1 MNNKLIKA
9 EVKIKMNTIAKF
21 FRQQKILWLT
31 MLILVGTCIVCHAL
45 PKTAD
50 INWET
55 IFSLFSLML
64 VTQYLIKIN
73 VLDYLSQKIIDLAN
87 THRQVTQLLVL
98 LAGFLA
104 MFLTNDV
111 AILSLVP
118 LFLAIHHQVHGP
130 FILPLSL
137 ITISANLG
145 SALTPFGNPQ
155 NLYLYN
161 HYHLTLGN
169 FFKLSLPLALISL
182 ILLVAATMTI
192 PKTTLPKLA
201 QTKYV
206 LQPIQLTAAIIL
218 LALAFAGVLHFVKLT
233 TSAIAIFII
242 ILLLDRS
249 TIKRIDYGTLLTFIG
264 FFLIVGILGRQVTVI
279 RLISHF
285 LHQGTQITYW
295 TGIILSQ
302 VISNVPATLLI
313 ANFSTNI
320 AAIFFGVNVGGLGTP
335 IASFANLLALKQAQ
349 VHDWKIVA
357 GFLFINFS
365 FLIVLALLTLII
377 LK

>member
-1 MNNKLIKA
+1 
-9 EVKIKMNTIAKF
+9 MNTITKF

-31 MLILVGTCIVCHAL
+31 MLILVCICIACHAL
-45 PKTAD
+45 PQATD

-73 VLDYLSQKIIDLAN
+73 VLDYLSQKIIDLAH

-118 LFLAIHHQVHGP
+118 LFLAIRHQIHGP

-182 ILLVAATMTI
+182 ILLAATTMTV
-192 PKTTLPKLA
+192 PKTPLPKLV
-201 QTKYV
+201 QTKYA
-206 LQPIQLTAAIIL
+206 LQPIQLIAAIIL
-218 LALAFAGVLHFVKLT
+218 LILAFAGVLHFIELPVT
-233 TSAIAIFII
+233 TII
-242 ILLLDRS
+242 IFVIIFLVDRS
-249 TIKRIDYGTLLTFIG
+249 TIGQIDYGTLLTFIG
-264 FFLIVGILGRQVTVI
+264 FFLIVGILGRQVTI
-279 RLISHF
+279 IKLITHF

-313 ANFSTNI
+313 ANFSTNT

-349 VHDWKIVA
+349 VHDWKIVT

>member
-1 MNNKLIKA
+1 
-9 EVKIKMNTIAKF
+9 MNTITKF

-31 MLILVGTCIVCHAL
+31 MLILVCICIACHAL
-45 PKTAD
+45 PQATD

-73 VLDYLSQKIIDLAN
+73 VLDYLSQKIIDLAH

-118 LFLAIHHQVHGP
+118 LFLAIHHQIHGP

-182 ILLVAATMTI
+182 ILLAATTMTV
-192 PKTTLPKLA
+192 PKTPLPKLV
-201 QTKYV
+201 QTKYA
-206 LQPIQLTAAIIL
+206 LQPIQLIAAIIL
-218 LALAFAGVLHFVKLT
+218 LILAFAGVLHFIELPVT
-233 TSAIAIFII
+233 TII
-242 ILLLDRS
+242 IFVIIFLVDRS
-249 TIKRIDYGTLLTFIG
+249 TIGQIDYGTLLTFIG
-264 FFLIVGILGRQVTVI
+264 FFLIVGILGRQVTI
-279 RLISHF
+279 IKLITHF

-313 ANFSTNI
+313 ANFSTNT

-349 VHDWKIVA
+349 VHDWKIVT

>member
-1 MNNKLIKA
+1 
-9 EVKIKMNTIAKF
+9 MNTIAKF

-206 LQPIQLTAAIIL
+206 LQPIQLIAAIIL

-349 VHDWKIVA
+349 VHDWKIVV

>member
-1 MNNKLIKA
+1 
-9 EVKIKMNTIAKF
+9 MNTITKF

-31 MLILVGTCIVCHAL
+31 MLILVCICIACHAL
-45 PKTAD
+45 PQATD

-73 VLDYLSQKIIDLAN
+73 VLDYLSQKIIDLAH

-118 LFLAIHHQVHGP
+118 LFLAIHHQIHGP

-182 ILLVAATMTI
+182 ILLAATTMTV
-192 PKTTLPKLA
+192 PKTPLPKLV
-201 QTKYV
+201 QTKYA
-206 LQPIQLTAAIIL
+206 LQPIQLIAAIIL
-218 LALAFAGVLHFVKLT
+218 LILAFAGVLHFIELPVT
-233 TSAIAIFII
+233 TII
-242 ILLLDRS
+242 IFVIIFLVDRS
-249 TIKRIDYGTLLTFIG
+249 TIGQIDYGTLLTFIG
-264 FFLIVGILGRQVTVI
+264 FFLTVGILGRQVTI
-279 RLISHF
+279 IKLITHF

-349 VHDWKIVA
+349 VHDWKIVT